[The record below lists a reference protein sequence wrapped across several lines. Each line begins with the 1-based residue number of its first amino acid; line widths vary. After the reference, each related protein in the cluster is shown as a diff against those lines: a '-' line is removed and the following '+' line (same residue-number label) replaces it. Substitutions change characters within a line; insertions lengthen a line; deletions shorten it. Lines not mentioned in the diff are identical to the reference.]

1 MNLLMTPLWFVGVA
15 TTVALFSGPAPRL
28 TFYPISPEQPAW
40 DSEGVPLWRDTIFVR
55 HDTLVVR
62 HLREQ
67 RYYTSLEAGL
77 RSRGDTLELQVIE
90 KAGRAGQ
97 EGGRPGG
104 MRLQAYEARIAPLI
118 PGVYTLLLR
127 DEGFEP
133 LPKPFTMRRLI
144 RVTGE

>member
-1 MNLLMTPLWFVGVA
+1 MSSLGIHLWLVGLA
-15 TTVALFSGPAPRL
+15 TTVALFSRPGPRL
-28 TFYPISPEQPAW
+28 TFNPISPEQPAW
-40 DSEGVPLWRDTIFVR
+40 DSEGVPLWRDTVFVS

-62 HLREQ
+62 HLRER

-77 RSRGDTLELQVIE
+77 RSRGDTLELRVRE

-104 MRLQAYEARIAPLI
+104 MRLQAYEARIAPII
-118 PGVYTLLLR
+118 PGVYTLMLR
-127 DEGFEP
+127 DEGFEL
-133 LPKPFTMRRLI
+133 LPKPFTLQRLI